1 MAIEI
6 ARKKLSNLVD
16 KYNSELSAGLISQ
29 YNEEA
34 TKTSFILPF
43 LKEVLGWDVNNFSE
57 VHPEW
62 KVSRDKVD
70 YGLKI
75 EGRIKLFVEA
85 KDVRKDLKDENI
97 EQAIGYGYSS
107 KDVPFVL
114 LTNFKEL
121 KLFDVTIE
129 PDPRNPAKGLKI
141 DLSYDKYLECFEEI
155 YLLSREAVESGDL
168 DRLLLA
174 KVKDRI
180 SVDKSILDK
189 LKKWRE
195 SLAGSIFRN
204 NEDLFHSGDLEK
216 DADYLNEVTQKILDR
231 IIFIRSCEDRG
242 LMTGRFL
249 KEVFEDKVETLS
261 ESMTML
267 ILNQEFKRYNDIFN
281 SDLFSHRDWE
291 DHLAVEFKVIKKIVL
306 DSYHPYQFDR
316 IPLDVL
322 GNIYE
327 QYLGYTIRVTDH
339 RVKFKLKPE
348 LENRKAMGI
357 YYTPE
362 YIVDYIV
369 MNSIGKL
376 LEELPWKRIKE
387 VKIVDPACGSGSF
400 LIKAY
405 GVMLEYYRNHKRRAL
420 GARGS
425 GSPMELQKLE
435 QGLTIGEK
443 SDILRRHIYGVDIDQ
458 QAVGLTKLSLM
469 LKMLEGES
477 GTIPGRAVLPM
488 LDKNVLCGNSLIGT
502 DYFDLQGDLFGR
514 RASHNIN
521 PLDWNTAFPEVFKG
535 KNPGFEIVIGNPPYI
550 FTRNQRLEQ
559 LEKSYYYSRYK
570 YQSSQLNTFSVFVE
584 KCHSLMPKNGI
595 LGFITPNN
603 WLTIDSFS
611 PLRKFI
617 LNNSEYIRIANILDR
632 VFVSANVDTAIVIC
646 QKGKPAKKI
655 ITSEIKDQKEDLNR
669 SFNISSI
676 KPPSYIIQL
685 SLFKDIQSRSVLN
698 KIESFSRPLS
708 ELCAVSTGLKVYQTG
723 KGKPPQG
730 NMEKEKRIFHSNR
743 KINKTYGCYLKGGDV
758 CRYYLKWSGEYLSY
772 GEWIA
777 EPRKSVPFNGER
789 LLVRQIPS
797 KPPYLIHGV
806 FTSDPFYN
814 DINSMVIFLP
824 SEGISIKYLL
834 GIINSRL
841 LSFWFLRTFDKLQ
854 RKIFPQFKVGEL
866 GTFPIRAINLANN
879 KERNNHDNIVK
890 MVDQM
895 MELCNQLAVVKA
907 EKERNAIRRRIKAVD
922 DNIDNLVY
930 KIYDLKPVEIAI
942 VKKTL

>member
-1 MAIEI
+1 
-6 ARKKLSNLVD
+6 
-16 KYNSELSAGLISQ
+16 
-29 YNEEA
+29 
-34 TKTSFILPF
+34 
-43 LKEVLGWDVNNFSE
+43 
-57 VHPEW
+57 
-62 KVSRDKVD
+62 
-70 YGLKI
+70 
-75 EGRIKLFVEA
+75 
-85 KDVRKDLKDENI
+85 
-97 EQAIGYGYSS
+97 
-107 KDVPFVL
+107 
-114 LTNFKEL
+114 
-121 KLFDVTIE
+121 
-129 PDPRNPAKGLKI
+129 
-141 DLSYDKYLECFEEI
+141 
-155 YLLSREAVESGDL
+155 
-168 DRLLLA
+168 
-174 KVKDRI
+174 
-180 SVDKSILDK
+180 
-189 LKKWRE
+189 
-195 SLAGSIFRN
+195 
-204 NEDLFHSGDLEK
+204 
-216 DADYLNEVTQKILDR
+216 
-231 IIFIRSCEDRG
+231 
-242 LMTGRFL
+242 
-249 KEVFEDKVETLS
+249 
-261 ESMTML
+261 
-267 ILNQEFKRYNDIFN
+267 
-281 SDLFSHRDWE
+281 
-291 DHLAVEFKVIKKIVL
+291 
-306 DSYHPYQFDR
+306 
-316 IPLDVL
+316 
-322 GNIYE
+322 
-327 QYLGYTIRVTDH
+327 
-339 RVKFKLKPE
+339 
-348 LENRKAMGI
+348 
-357 YYTPE
+357 
-362 YIVDYIV
+362 
-369 MNSIGKL
+369 
-376 LEELPWKRIKE
+376 
-387 VKIVDPACGSGSF
+387 
-400 LIKAY
+400 
-405 GVMLEYYRNHKRRAL
+405 
-420 GARGS
+420 
-425 GSPMELQKLE
+425 
-435 QGLTIGEK
+435 
-443 SDILRRHIYGVDIDQ
+443 
-458 QAVGLTKLSLM
+458 
-469 LKMLEGES
+469 
-477 GTIPGRAVLPM
+477 
-488 LDKNVLCGNSLIGT
+488 
-502 DYFDLQGDLFGR
+502 
-514 RASHNIN
+514 
-521 PLDWNTAFPEVFKG
+521 
-535 KNPGFEIVIGNPPYI
+535 
-550 FTRNQRLEQ
+550 
-559 LEKSYYYSRYK
+559 
-570 YQSSQLNTFSVFVE
+570 
-584 KCHSLMPKNGI
+584 
-595 LGFITPNN
+595 
-603 WLTIDSFS
+603 
-611 PLRKFI
+611 
-617 LNNSEYIRIANILDR
+617 LDR